1 MSEFYLTNEY
11 WFAVIQLVLAMLG
24 MGATLTFKDFR
35 EVLIEPKSVSVGCL
49 VQLLLIPLVAYLF
62 VLTFGM
68 TGGVAIGIALIAA
81 IPGGTSS
88 NVFTFLAHGN
98 IALSICVTG
107 LTTLL
112 CLLST
117 PFFLDVTA
125 GHLMPADFVMPT
137 ATIVTEIALTL
148 LLPLLLGMLI
158 LNYAP
163 KYAPYVAKF
172 GIRGT
177 LLFLLL
183 IVIGS
188 LSAGRLSL
196 DAFGWTNVGLM
207 VLLMVVFLLAGLLAS
222 AVFRL
227 PRADG
232 VAIECEI
239 VVRNVNLGILIKA
252 SLFPVVIGQ
261 TDPVGDM
268 VLFTLLLYGGLQ
280 MLFAVGMI
288 AINRRLNKPAST

>member
-35 EVLIEPKSVSVGCL
+35 EVLIEPKAVTVGCL
-49 VQLLLIPLVAYLF
+49 AQLLLIPLVAYLF

-68 TGGVAIGIALIAA
+68 TGGVAIGVALIAA

-88 NVFTFLAHGN
+88 NVFTYLARGN
-98 IALSICVTG
+98 IALSICITG
-107 LTTLL
+107 ITTLL
-112 CLLST
+112 CLVST
-117 PFFLDVTA
+117 PFFLDLTA
-125 GHLMPADFVMPT
+125 GHLMPENFVMPT

-148 LLPLLLGMLI
+148 LLPLLIGMLI
-158 LNYAP
+158 LNFAP
-163 KYAPYVAKF
+163 KYAPLVAKF

-177 LLFLLL
+177 LLFLLF

-196 DAFGWTNVGLM
+196 DAFGWTNVGLI
-207 VLLMVVFLLAGLLAS
+207 VLLMAVFLLSGLLAS
-222 AVFRL
+222 KVFGL

-232 VAIECEI
+232 VAMECEI

-252 SLFPVVIGQ
+252 SLFPAVIGQ
-261 TDPVGDM
+261 ADAVGDM
-268 VLFTLLLYGGLQ
+268 VLFTLLLYGGVQ
-280 MLFAVGMI
+280 MLFAGGMI
-288 AINRRLNKPAST
+288 AVNRRFNKTAQL